1 MVSLKAIAVAG
12 LSAIAIAIAAS
23 GCSGDS
29 DGEAESISKFSAAFE
44 ERFGS
49 PGNEAPWYQHIT
61 ARMGDDGYF
70 KITTDLN
77 EWNDTAGVICGAAS
91 TLALDLGELGDGI
104 KGVIVTDS
112 GGVQREAF
120 FHKRP
125 SVTFRDETEWVE
137 LVELGWNVRAPL
149 GSPAAFAALVSRR
162 LGVNGELAEP
172 YGDGNAGRKIAD
184 VLMAMP

>member
-1 MVSLKAIAVAG
+1 MQSDERLATRSYHPDLGACLVSLKATAVAG
-12 LSAIAIAIAAS
+12 LSAIAIAAS

-29 DGEAESISKFSAAFE
+29 DSEAESISKFSAAFE

-112 GGVQREAF
+112 DG
-120 FHKRP
+120 
-125 SVTFRDETEWVE
+125 
-137 LVELGWNVRAPL
+137 VELGGCA
-149 GSPAAFAALVSRR
+149 
-162 LGVNGELAEP
+162 
-172 YGDGNAGRKIAD
+172 
-184 VLMAMP
+184 